1 MAIKRLNTNAFE
13 ENAVTSNNILDGSV
27 IFDDLSTS
35 ANLLPVVNRIVY
47 TDSNFN
53 DTDDTAADNIDAGY
67 IKIIGSGFTP
77 TTQIY
82 VSGIVVPSERVV
94 YVSSTELRVTLIGLA
109 TGVSNLY
116 TVNSDGTVAIKV
128 NGLRV
133 NPKPVFTTTEQNL
146 GYVFSDNFTSLQ
158 ISATGNPA
166 YTLYNGSIPQEL
178 TLSTDIG
185 TGNGVIQGT
194 VTTINAVTDFN
205 FGINATNQY
214 RQNTINQFRFTVLP
228 NDGNYK
234 DTILHLS
241 GDSGLLNANNTN
253 TVNFSD
259 VSYTFNNTGNLFL
272 GSLSPYTQGGY
283 SANFNGSSDLVYVQN
298 NEAFRLGGADFTIEF
313 YMRANS
319 IIGNVSIFSIAT
331 ETGSGEYGIRF
342 DQNAG
347 NTTLKGGHFDGHTIS
362 MTGNLLNMSNIFTN
376 TWKHLA
382 LERYNGNLSLYLD
395 GVKIIDPFFGSSV
408 NATGVEFSTI
418 GNSYI
423 GASARALTGIPQ
435 NYYHGLLSNFR
446 VQKSEAVY
454 TREFNTPRFL
464 LQPNTNTSLLLFSNP
479 SFSADY
485 SPLRSNV
492 RYSGG
497 YITMLP
503 EGPLTNRK
511 AYDGEYG
518 GSVFFDQSNYLQGAT
533 SSENPIGILGANVFT
548 LEGWVYPF
556 PYNGEGTIVS
566 YGFSEAGIQANIFA
580 SPSNTYL
587 YFNRSVL
594 TAGGTGGETL
604 DYLVVGG
611 GGGGGKD
618 IGGGGGAGGYR
629 TGTYTVSSNT
639 SITVSIGPGAA
650 GSTSSSSKGG
660 TGTPSSISAPGLSIT
675 AAGGGGGTSRN
686 AGSGGNPGGS
696 GGGGAT
702 VQTAGGTG
710 NSPAVTPSQG
720 NPGGTGGGSGSPGS
734 FAGGGGGAGAAGS
747 GTSGGNGLQWFNGSY
762 YAGGG
767 GGGGFTNT
775 GVPGGTGGLGGGA
788 TAASDGQ
795 NGPDGTPNTGGGGA
809 GQSSS
814 GPGQGGAGGSGVVIF
829 RYPGTSVRATG
840 GSSIASLGAY
850 TYHQFNSPGTLFFDT
865 TTTKSTLLTERI
877 GVANTTNSTWNH
889 FALVKDYDANIKIY
903 LNGILNKIIPNG
915 ANVFL
920 GTRAIL
926 GSNNNFRGFTS
937 DIRLTREV
945 VYTGNFIPPIKGL
958 GKEGNSSVYVNT
970 TNVNT
975 SFSSANTLIY
985 LPFSNAGI
993 LDDTAK
999 NTLVPVGNV
1008 FIDNNGIF
1016 GRAVNFGGG
1025 FLYVAPP
1032 DLSTFRFDIHD
1043 FTVESWI
1050 YTNTQYAG
1058 TSGFIIDF
1066 RTSTT
1071 TNAPALYMA
1080 SGTVRWY
1087 NGTVDFLT
1095 TPTLSAGFWYH
1106 IAVSRSRGRTRL
1118 YLNGDLLNTGGT
1130 IDNYMYQSA
1139 QPITNRPVIGVNG
1152 TVLNNNFWSGRIDD
1166 LRVTKFARYTTNRF
1180 ELPTRAFRKL

>member
-1 MAIKRLNTNAFE
+1 MAIKRLGTNAFE
-13 ENAVTSNNILDGSV
+13 DLGVTSNNILDGSV
-27 IFDDLSTS
+27 IFEDLNPSSNILPVINTVVYVDENFNETDDL
-35 ANLLPVVNRIVY
+35 
-47 TDSNFN
+47 
-53 DTDDTAADNIDAGY
+53 AADNLAGY
-67 IKIIGSGFTP
+67 IKILGSGFTP

-82 VSGIVVPSERVV
+82 ASGIVVPSERVQFINT
-94 YVSSTELRVTLIGLA
+94 TELRITLIDLPI
-109 TGVSNLY
+109 GVTNLY
-116 TVNSDGTVAIKV
+116 TVNTDGSVAIKV
-128 NGLRV
+128 DGLRV
-133 NPKPVFTTTEQNL
+133 FPKPIFTTTDPNL
-146 GYVFSDNFTSLQ
+146 GFVFTDSPTFIIL
-158 ISATGNPA
+158 SATQNPA
-166 YTLYNGSIPQEL
+166 YTLNNGEL
-178 TLSTDIG
+178 PSELNLSTDTA
-185 TGNGVIQGT
+185 TGNGVIFGT
-194 VTTINAVTDFN
+194 VTQVNQVTEFN

-214 RQNTINQFRFTVLP
+214 RQNTVNQFRFTVLP
-228 NDGNYK
+228 NDIYYR

-241 GDSGLLNANNTN
+241 GDSGKLNANNTN
-253 TVNFSD
+253 TYNYSNFD
-259 VSYTFNNTGNLFL
+259 YTFANRGNLFL
-272 GSLSPYTQGGY
+272 GSISPYSQSGY
-283 SANFNGSSDLVYVQN
+283 SANFNGSNDVLYVKN
-298 NEAFRLGGADFTIEF
+298 DEAFRLGGADFTIEF
-313 YMRANS
+313 FMRANS
-319 IIGNVSIFSIAT
+319 IIGNVSLFSVAT

-347 NTTLKGGHFDGHTIS
+347 NTTLKGGHFDGHVIS
-362 MTGNLLNMSNIFTN
+362 LTSNLNNMSNLFTN
-376 TWKHLA
+376 IWKHVA

-395 GVKIIDPFFGSSV
+395 GTKVVDPFFGNTI

-423 GASARALTGIPQ
+423 GASARNLSGVPQ
-435 NYYHGLLSNFR
+435 NYYHGLISNFR
-446 VQKSEAVY
+446 VQKSQAVY
-454 TREFNTPRFL
+454 TKEFSPPRFA
-464 LQPNTNTSLLLFSNP
+464 LQANAFTSLLLFNEPPFLTDTSVTQSNLIYAINMVP
-479 SFSADY
+479 Y
-485 SPLRSNV
+485 
-492 RYSGG
+492 
-497 YITMLP
+497 
-503 EGPLTNRK
+503 GPLTSRVDYNQN
-511 AYDGEYG
+511 YG
-518 GSVFFDQSNYLQGAT
+518 GSVFFDQTNYVQGAT
-533 SSENPIGILGANVFT
+533 SSENVSGILGSNVYT
-548 LEGWVYPF
+548 IEGWVYPY
-556 PYNGEGTIVS
+556 PLQGEGTIIS
-566 YGFSEAGIQANIFA
+566 YGFGEAGIQANIFA
-580 SPSNTYL
+580 SQTNTYV
-587 YFNRSVL
+587 YFNRSSL
-594 TAGGTGGETL
+594 IAGGSGGENL

-639 SITVSIGPGAA
+639 SITVSIGPG
-650 GSTSSSSKGG
+650 GSGATNTSSKGG
-660 TGTPSSISAPGLSIT
+660 SGTPSSISAPGLSIS

-710 NSPAVTPSQG
+710 NSPVVTPSQG
-720 NPGGTGGGSGSPGS
+720 NPGGTGGGTGSPGS

-814 GPGQGGAGGSGVVIF
+814 GPGQGGTGGSGVVIF

-840 GSSIASLGAY
+840 GDSIGSIGAF

-865 TTTKSTLLTERI
+865 TSPKSTLNTERVGTASAI
-877 GVANTTNSTWNH
+877 NSTWNH
-889 FALVKDYDANIKIY
+889 FAFVRDYDSNLRIY
-903 LNGILNKIIPNG
+903 LNGNVNATVPNG
-915 ANVFL
+915 ANTVL
-920 GTRAIL
+920 GTRTII
-926 GSNNNFRGFTS
+926 GSNNNFVGFVS
-937 DIRLTREV
+937 DLRVTKET
-945 VYTGNFIPPIKGL
+945 VYTGNFVPPNKALGL
-958 GKEGNSSVYVNT
+958 SGNSLIYSNT

-975 SFSSANTLIY
+975 SFSSANTIVY

-993 LDDTAK
+993 LDDSAK
-999 NTLVPVGNV
+999 NTLIPVGNV

-1016 GRAVNFGGG
+1016 GGAVNFGGG
-1025 FLYVAPP
+1025 FLYVVPP
-1032 DLSTFRFDIHD
+1032 DPTLFRFDLHD

-1066 RTSTT
+1066 RNSTN

-1130 IDNYMYQSA
+1130 IDNYMYLAA

-1166 LRVTKFARYTTNRF
+1166 LRVTKFARYTTQRF
-1180 ELPTRAFRKL
+1180 ALPSRAFRKL